1 MTPSTHQRE
10 GGALRR
16 YVAIEAVETLLLPH
30 KRANACPMAQI
41 DLGRFGSAW
50 VNAIGFQQSGGDCW
64 GSWEPLGHSADQKP
78 RATFP
83 NRDDALSDA
92 IARMRAKL
100 IRHPDEMAPQ
110 LAWLNALIPDQRDLF
125 GQAA

>member
-1 MTPSTHQRE
+1 MTRSVE
-10 GGALRR
+10 GGGRA
-16 YVAIEAVETLLLPH
+16 YVSIEPVETLLLPH

-41 DLGRFGSAW
+41 DLGRFDSAW

-83 NRDDALSDA
+83 TRDAALSDA
-92 IARMRAKL
+92 IARMRAKVT
-100 IRHPDEMAPQ
+100 RRPDEMAPQ
-110 LAWLNALIPDQRDLF
+110 IAWLDGLVPDQLDLF
-125 GQAA
+125 GAAS